1 MEIKIQASQNGLEHS
16 EKIPIDLKP
25 MEYTDFVLRLMP
37 RKTEKLGK
45 CLAISAIYP
54 VSLKGVPEMTPPD
67 YLATYQ
73 LNEYMDYNVILLGN

>member
-1 MEIKIQASQNGLEHS
+1 
-16 EKIPIDLKP
+16 